1 MLLQPYTGR
10 EDSHWYRGT
19 ADALYRNLDMI
30 TSGKPNML
38 LVLSGDQ
45 VYRMNYGEMIR
56 QHLRNKAKITI
67 ALKPTDPRNC
77 HRFGMVQLEG
87 SQVVRFQE
95 KPESTDMR
103 LANLAVYLFDMRWLV
118 ERLHEIISEARFDI
132 VWDLLIPAV
141 ERNLVSGWIFDG
153 FWEDIGQLDA
163 FYNAN
168 RSLLPAASRY
178 LWDAGWPIFT
188 RSEERPPAKFGR
200 EATVD
205 NCIIANGCRIHGTVE
220 RSILFPGVLVGHHSV
235 VRDSIVFSGA
245 EIHDEAQI
253 ERCILD
259 KRVRVGHGSHIG
271 AAEARDAEL
280 SGTGTVVRTREGLSV
295 IGRDTAI
302 PAGMTLQTPRMID
315 SHLEGEAVRRAC
327 ETGSAERA

>member
-1 MLLQPYTGR
+1 
-10 EDSHWYRGT
+10 
-19 ADALYRNLDMI
+19 
-30 TSGKPNML
+30 
-38 LVLSGDQ
+38 
-45 VYRMNYGEMIR
+45 
-56 QHLRNKAKITI
+56 
-67 ALKPTDPRNC
+67 
-77 HRFGMVQLEG
+77 
-87 SQVVRFQE
+87 
-95 KPESTDMR
+95 
-103 LANLAVYLFDMRWLV
+103 
-118 ERLHEIISEARFDI
+118 LHEIISESRFDI

-259 KRVRVGHGSHIG
+259 KRVRVGNGSHIG

-280 SGTGTVVRTREGLSV
+280 SGTGAVVRTREGLSV
-295 IGRDTAI
+295 VGRDTAI
-302 PAGMTLQTPRMID
+302 PSGMTLLTPRMID
-315 SHLEGEAVRRAC
+315 SHLDGEAVRRVC